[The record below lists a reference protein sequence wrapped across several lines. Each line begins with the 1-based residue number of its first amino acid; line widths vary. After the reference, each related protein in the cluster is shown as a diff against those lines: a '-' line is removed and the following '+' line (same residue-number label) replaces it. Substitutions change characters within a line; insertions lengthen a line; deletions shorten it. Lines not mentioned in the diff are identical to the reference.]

1 MTSSTSAERR
11 GAQRPRVS
19 SVPEAVSSSGVE
31 AIDLAAS
38 VGLNLDPWQ
47 QLVLQGGCGE
57 RADGKWSAFEV
68 AVVCPRQNGKNGILE
83 ARELAGLFLFGE
95 NLILHS
101 AHEFKTAQEAF
112 RRVLTLVENSDDLRK
127 KVARVRTSHGEEGIE
142 LRNGSR
148 LRFIARSTGSGRG
161 FSSDCTIL
169 DESYALSAEAMGA
182 LLPTLSARPN
192 PQVWYTSSAGKRD
205 SSQLMMVRDRGRA
218 GGDPGLAY
226 FEWSAGVDSAM
237 DDRDAWALANPAMGI
252 RIGEEFIEREFAAL
266 PLTEFRRERLGVWD
280 DEAAGSDW
288 VIPIEA
294 WKACADPASEIEDPV
309 VFAPDVSFDRAWASI
324 SVAGARSDGVPAIE
338 VVDYRKGTSW
348 VAPRLAE
355 LVQRHGA
362 LGIGLDPG
370 GPSGSLI
377 PELES
382 LGVPLILM
390 SARDIAQGCGAI
402 FDAVVSGSLRH
413 RDQPELTTAV
423 SSARKRPL
431 GDAWAWSRKEAASE
445 ITTLISATVA
455 LRAYSEATS
464 GKPVDV
470 AMSVW

>member
-1 MTSSTSAERR
+1 MTSSTGNERR

-19 SVPEAVSSSGVE
+19 SVPEAVSSSGIE
-31 AIDLAAS
+31 AVDLAAS
-38 VGLNLDPWQ
+38 VGLILDPWQ
-47 QLVLQGGCGE
+47 QLVLTGGCGE

-95 NLILHS
+95 KLILHS

-142 LRNGSR
+142 LRDGAR

-169 DESYALSAEAMGA
+169 DESYNLSAEAMGA

-192 PQVWYTSSAGKRD
+192 PQVWYTSSAGKRE

-226 FEWSAGVDSAM
+226 FEWSAGPDSAV
-237 DDRDAWALANPAMGI
+237 DDREAWALANPAMGI
-252 RIGEEFIEREFAAL
+252 RIAEEFIDREFAAL

-294 WKACADPASEIEDPV
+294 WQACADPASEVEDPV
-309 VFAPDVSFDRAWASI
+309 VFAADVSLDRAWSSI
-324 SVAGARSDGVPAIE
+324 SVAGSRADGVPAVE
-338 VVDYRKGTSW
+338 VVDYRRGTSW

-377 PELES
+377 PELEN

-390 SARDIAQGCGAI
+390 SARDIAQACGA
-402 FDAVVSGSLRH
+402 FYDAVASGALRH
-413 RDQPELTTAV
+413 RDQAELTAAV

-431 GDAWAWSRKEAASE
+431 GDAWAWSRKEAVSE

-464 GKPVDV
+464 GRAVDV
-470 AMSVW
+470 AQSVW

>member
-1 MTSSTSAERR
+1 MSS
-11 GAQRPRVS
+11 GI
-19 SVPEAVSSSGVE
+19 EAV
-31 AIDLAAS
+31 DLAAS
-38 VGLNLDPWQ
+38 VGLILDPWQ
-47 QLVLQGGCGE
+47 QLVLTGGCGE

-68 AVVCPRQNGKNGILE
+68 AVISPRQNGKNGILE

-95 NLILHS
+95 KLILHS

-112 RRVLTLVENSDDLRK
+112 RRVLTLVENHDDLRK

-142 LRNGSR
+142 LRDGAR

-161 FSSDCTIL
+161 FSADCTIL
-169 DESYALSAEAMGA
+169 DESYNLSAQAMGA

-192 PQVWYTSSAGKRD
+192 PQVWYTSSAGTRE
-205 SSQLMMVRDRGRA
+205 SSQLMMVRDRGRV

-226 FEWSAGVDSAM
+226 FEWSAGPDAQV
-237 DDRDAWALANPAMGI
+237 DDRESWALANPAMGI
-252 RIGEEFIEREFAAL
+252 RIAEEFIERELAAL

-294 WKACADPASEIEDPV
+294 WQACADPASEVEDPV
-309 VFAPDVSFDRAWASI
+309 VFAADVSLDRAWSSI
-324 SVAGARSDGVPAIE
+324 SVAGARADGVPAVE
-338 VVDYRKGTSW
+338 VVDYRRGTSW

-377 PELES
+377 PELEN

-390 SARDIAQGCGAI
+390 SARDIAQACGA
-402 FDAVVSGSLRH
+402 FYDAVASGALRH
-413 RDQPELTTAV
+413 RDQAELTAAV

-431 GDAWAWSRKEAASE
+431 GDAWAWSRKEAVSE

-464 GKPVDV
+464 GRSVDV
-470 AMSVW
+470 AQSVW